1 MPKILQKKLTAFSI
15 LISMCFIA
23 IGSQNA
29 AAMPVP
35 AWTFP
40 DITNDF
46 RNDTWSF
53 GQRFTVGD
61 DDITVTSLGAYDAGG
76 DGFASNFGIPVGIFR
91 ESDGALL
98 TNVNVLDSDTLLG
111 NFRFADIP
119 DLLLSANTEYRVV
132 AQNFADLYN
141 IAPNNWTVDPAITLG
156 DYGYCQSSLLEVC
169 DDYTG
174 NNIIWMA
181 NFQFNTVR
189 QDVPEPAPLALLG
202 LGLLGLGLA
211 RRRRS

>member
-1 MPKILQKKLTAFSI
+1 MYKILQKKITAFSI

-40 DITNDF
+40 NVTNDF

-61 DDITVTSLGAYDAGG
+61 DDITVTSLGAYDANG

-91 ESDGALL
+91 ESDGVLL
-98 TNVNVLDSDTLLG
+98 TNINVQDSDTLLG
-111 NFRFADIP
+111 NFRFADIT

-141 IAPNNWTVDPAITLG
+141 IAPNNWITDPAITLG
-156 DYGYCQSSLLEVC
+156 DYGYCQSLMLEVC
-169 DDYTG
+169 DVYTG
-174 NNIIWMA
+174 DNIIWMA
-181 NFQFNTVR
+181 NFQFTVNG
-189 QDVPEPAPLALLG
+189 VMLPEPAPLALLG